1 MATQQKAA
9 RRTALITGASAGIG
23 LAFANL
29 LAEQGFDLVL
39 TARRQEQLR
48 QIATKLEKQ
57 FGIRT
62 WVIPG
67 DLADLNAPQLIFDAT
82 QTHGLAIDMLVN
94 NAGYGLRGSFANTA
108 WQDQAKFIQVMA
120 TAVGHLCHLFL
131 PGMVAR
137 GYGRIINVAS
147 VSGIVPGS
155 PGMTLYG
162 ATKSFVIQLS
172 ETLHLEYQKNGVHV
186 CASCPG
192 FTHTDFQRNAQIDH
206 ITDRRVP
213 KMLWMETDAVARGS
227 IEAVMRGKPR
237 YIPGAVNKLGVILA
251 EKIVPRRV
259 ALWAAKA
266 QMKDLL
272 NHTERAIA
280 P

>member
-1 MATQQKAA
+1 MANQQEAA

-23 LAFANL
+23 LAFAKAF
-29 LAEQGFDLVL
+29 AEQGFDLVL
-39 TARRQEQLR
+39 TARREEEFLEF
-48 QIATKLEKQ
+48 ATTLEKE
-57 FGIRT
+57 FAIRT
-62 WVIPG
+62 WVIQG
-67 DLADLNAPQLIFDAT
+67 DLADPQVPQRIFDAT
-82 QTHGLAIDMLVN
+82 QKLGVAIDALVN
-94 NAGYGLRGSFANTA
+94 NAGYGLRGTFANTQ
-108 WQDQAKFIQVMA
+108 WQEQAKFIQVMA

-147 VSGIVPGS
+147 VSGILPGS

-172 ETLHLEYQKNGVHV
+172 ETLHLEYQQKGVHV

-192 FTHTDFQRNAQIDH
+192 FTYTDFQRNAEIDH
-206 ITDRRVP
+206 ITDRQVP
-213 KMLWMETDAVARGS
+213 KMLWMETDVVARGS
-227 IEAVMRGKPR
+227 IEAVMRGNPR
-237 YIPGAVNKLGVILA
+237 YIPGMVNKLGVILA
-251 EKIVPRRV
+251 EKILPRRV
-259 ALWAAKA
+259 ALWAAKS

-272 NHTERAIA
+272 NDTTREIA

>member
-1 MATQQKAA
+1 MAAQQKAA

-39 TARRQEQLR
+39 TARRQEQL
-48 QIATKLEKQ
+48 QTIAAKLEKQ
-57 FGIRT
+57 FGIKT
-62 WVIPG
+62 WVIQG
-67 DLADLNAPQLIFDAT
+67 DLADPQTPQRIFDAT
-82 QTHGLAIDMLVN
+82 QTYHLAIDMLIN
-94 NAGYGLRGSFANTA
+94 NAGYGLRGTFANTA
-108 WQDQAKFIQVMA
+108 WQDQAKFLQVMA

-147 VSGIVPGS
+147 MSGIVPGS

-162 ATKSFVIQLS
+162 ATKSFVIHLS
-172 ETLHLEYQKNGVHV
+172 ETLHLEYQHKGVHV

-192 FTHTDFQRNAQIDH
+192 FTYTDFQRNAQIDH
-206 ITDRRVP
+206 ITDRQVP
-213 KMLWMETDAVARGS
+213 KMLWMETDVVVRGS
-227 IEAVMRGKPR
+227 IEAVMDGNPR
-237 YIPGAVNKLGVILA
+237 YIPGAANKLGAILA
-251 EKIVPRRV
+251 EKILPRRV
-259 ALWAAKA
+259 ALWAAKS

-272 NHTERAIA
+272 TDTGRAVA

>member
-1 MATQQKAA
+1 MADQQEAA

-23 LAFANL
+23 LAFAKAF
-29 LAEQGFDLVL
+29 AEQGFDLVL
-39 TARRQEQLR
+39 TARREEQLR
-48 QIATKLEKQ
+48 EIATKLEKE

-62 WVIPG
+62 WVIQG
-67 DLADLNAPQLIFDAT
+67 DLADPQVPQRIFDAT
-82 QTHGLAIDMLVN
+82 QKLGVAIDALVN
-94 NAGYGLRGSFANTA
+94 NAGYGLRGTFANTQ

-147 VSGIVPGS
+147 VSGILPGS

-172 ETLHLEYQKNGVHV
+172 ETLHLEYQQKGVHV

-192 FTHTDFQRNAQIDH
+192 FTYTDFQRNAEIDH
-206 ITDRRVP
+206 ITDRQVP
-213 KMLWMETDAVARGS
+213 KMLWMETDVVARGS
-227 IEAVMRGKPR
+227 IEAVMRGNPR
-237 YIPGAVNKLGVILA
+237 YIPGIVNKLGVILA
-251 EKIVPRRV
+251 EKILPRRV
-259 ALWAAKA
+259 ALWVAKS

-272 NHTERAIA
+272 NDTKREIT